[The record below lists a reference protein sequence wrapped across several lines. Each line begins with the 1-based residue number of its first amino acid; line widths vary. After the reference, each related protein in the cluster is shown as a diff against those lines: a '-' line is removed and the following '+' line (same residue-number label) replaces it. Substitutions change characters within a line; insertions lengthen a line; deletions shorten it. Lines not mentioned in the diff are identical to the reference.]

1 MKKLIFSTTIFLI
14 LFTVGCQENSIT
26 DPVQQELQKTDPSIL
41 SILNQTTGE
50 NFTSGVI
57 PLEGLLVLRSG
68 FQTYYEIQ
76 GQINYTHE
84 LILLDPM
91 PPSPQYYIDLNL
103 SVIANLTDGNN
114 RLNISSESNDNI
126 YLSKEGTY
134 ILQKVFEVV
143 GNNNQLSLICKFLV
157 TTNGIGL
164 SEMFLVEGY
173 VNPGLNKNIEPDLTY
188 PPVVN
193 NQIN

>member
-84 LILLDPM
+84 LIFRDPM
-91 PPSPQYYIDLNL
+91 PPAPQYSIDLNL
-103 SVIANLTDGNN
+103 SVRANLTDGGYNTF
-114 RLNISSESNDNI
+114 RISSTSEDNFYVSEDGKNILEKSFIVNGTNDE
-126 YLSKEGTY
+126 LA
-134 ILQKVFEVV
+134 LV
-143 GNNNQLSLICKFLV
+143 CRFLV
-157 TTNGIGL
+157 TTDGVVLNGKWL
-164 SEMFLVEGY
+164 VVNSEIQLDKTGTGV
-173 VNPGLNKNIEPDLTY
+173 IY
-188 PPVVN
+188 PPVK
-193 NQIN
+193 INVYE